1 MFNVSKKT
9 RLKTKND
16 ENSSKL
22 SCAIKEAQVYISQL
36 QVETGTPGLV
46 AAVSVDGTLVWSEGL
61 GLADVE
67 NHVKCSPK
75 SVMRIASI
83 SKSLTAAAVAKL
95 YEEKKIDL
103 DAPIQK
109 YIPSFPQK
117 ELDGEVVTI
126 TTRQLLSHLGGIR
139 HYVKAEKKSEP
150 DQDTQTKNPG
160 IQDLSKAGTNET
172 RENEKN
178 ATNELE
184 NKEYYIKE
192 PLTLLESL
200 ALFENDPLV
209 GKPGEKYNY
218 TTHGYT
224 LISGVVHAAA
234 KQDFQK
240 YMKQLFKELGMNNT
254 APEHHGPITYHRARQ
269 YERKK
274 RHGLVNVPYVDNS
287 YKWAGGGFISTAEDL
302 VKFGNALLYARQAND
317 QSPPGFLKQE
327 TVKEMWAL
335 VEATR
340 GKVGTGEKGWYGWG
354 WYVLP
359 ESTSHVCG
367 RHQRETIF
375 HTGGAIGGVSVLL
388 LQPDNRCRSSPSPPR
403 GIVVALLMNQQEVA
417 RKISDAAENI
427 ATIFYDHLNPE
438 KT

>member
-1 MFNVSKKT
+1 
-9 RLKTKND
+9 
-16 ENSSKL
+16 
-22 SCAIKEAQVYISQL
+22 
-36 QVETGTPGLV
+36 
-46 AAVSVDGTLVWSEGL
+46 TL
-61 GLADVE
+61 A
-67 NHVKCSPK
+67 
-75 SVMRIASI
+75 
-83 SKSLTAAAVAKL
+83 AKL

-160 IQDLSKAGTNET
+160 IQ
-172 RENEKN
+172 
-178 ATNELE
+178 
-184 NKEYYIKE
+184 E

-302 VKFGNALLYARQAND
+302 VKFGNALL
-317 QSPPGFLKQE
+317 
-327 TVKEMWAL
+327 
-335 VEATR
+335 
-340 GKVGTGEKGWYGWG
+340 
-354 WYVLP
+354 
-359 ESTSHVCG
+359 
-367 RHQRETIF
+367 
-375 HTGGAIGGVSVLL
+375 
-388 LQPDNRCRSSPSPPR
+388 
-403 GIVVALLMNQQEVA
+403 
-417 RKISDAAENI
+417 
-427 ATIFYDHLNPE
+427 
-438 KT
+438 